1 MARAEA
7 ALVTN
12 DARLLNR
19 ELSWLDYNARVLAR
33 AADTALPLLERSRN
47 CAYFSSN
54 LDEFFQV
61 RVAGLISQEEA
72 GLQVRTPDGR
82 TAADTHAEVRKQ
94 TLDLT
99 ARQAKLWKRELR
111 PALAE
116 AGVIVGDVEDCTPKE
131 LDLLEGRFDQEIFP
145 ILTPLAVGPGQP
157 FPYISPLSLS
167 LGTFVRDP
175 QNGEERFARVKVP
188 ELLPRFLPVGDRGL
202 FIPLERIIRHFL
214 PRLFSDMEILEC
226 CAFRVTRDAD
236 FEVSDEAD
244 DLLEAVEDELR
255 RRRFGDVV
263 RVEVSGSVS
272 TRMLERLERGLG
284 VTSNQIYLIP
294 GLLDLADLH
303 ELVDLD
309 RPDLKEERWY
319 PVAHPRFASA
329 ADADDLFAEI
339 RRSDILVHH
348 PFDSFA
354 SSFESFLLAAARDPA
369 VLAVKTALYRTSEDS
384 PVVPALIE
392 AAERGKQSVSLIELK
407 ARFDEYRN
415 IGWSRSLE
423 QAGVHVVYGFPNLK
437 IHAKTTLIVR
447 REGGQLRRY
456 VHLGT
461 GNYNILT
468 ARSYEDYGLFTADTE
483 IAADVADLFN
493 HLTGF
498 GRPHTFRKLLVAPVR
513 IARGPGRA
521 NSGGTARCR
530 ERRRGTHQDQ
540 GEQPQRRRAERRAL
554 PCLAGGRKDR
564 HRRAQHLHAS
574 PGSAGHERG
583 HPRPQHSRT
592 LPGAQPGVYL
602 RRRREEN
609 DLDGKRGPDVAK
621 PRSPHRARR
630 TGPGRA
636 CATRSGSCVRSP
648 ARRQRVG
655 VGAEPRWTLDEA
667 PAEEGRSQPARP
679 AGLHAQRSRP
689 RPPPSRVAPH
699 TLIASLRRLLRPGR
713 APTDTPVRIVGVRVG
728 IVDVGANTVRL
739 LVATA
744 AEDSLVS
751 IREDRVQ
758 LGLGEEIE
766 RTGRI
771 GEKKLAEA
779 AEAARASRPP
789 RAEAQLQFDRCPRHL
804 AGPASGERHRPR
816 VPARCGY
823 RCTDTRPHRARGGR
837 ACLARRRGRDRNA
850 PREDR
855 GLRCRRRLRSDRNR
869 YRRRPS
875 WVRSLDIGSLR
886 LTRRAFRED
895 PPDAEDFARATTL
908 SLQSSPS

>member
-309 RPDLKEERWY
+309 RPDLKDERWI

-461 GNYNILT
+461 GNYNTLT

-498 GRPHTFRKLLVAPVR
+498 GRPHTFRKLLVAPFGLREGLVERIREVR
-513 IARGPGRA
+513 RAAENGEEARIRIKVNNLNDEELSEELYRASRAGAKIDIVARSICTLRPGVPGMSEGIRVRSIVGRFLEHSRVFIFDAGEKRTILMGSADLMSRNLDHRIELVAPVLDGRA
-521 NSGGTARCR
+521 QHDLVRAFEVLLADNASAWELSPDGRWMKLRPKKGDRSRPAQQVFMRSARAR
-530 ERRRGTHQDQ
+530 A
-540 GEQPQRRRAERRAL
+540 RRRA
-554 PCLAGGRKDR
+554 
-564 HRRAQHLHAS
+564 
-574 PGSAGHERG
+574 
-583 HPRPQHSRT
+583 
-592 LPGAQPGVYL
+592 
-602 RRRREEN
+602 
-609 DLDGKRGPDVAK
+609 
-621 PRSPHRARR
+621 
-630 TGPGRA
+630 
-636 CATRSGSCVRSP
+636 
-648 ARRQRVG
+648 
-655 VGAEPRWTLDEA
+655 
-667 PAEEGRSQPARP
+667 
-679 AGLHAQRSRP
+679 
-689 RPPPSRVAPH
+689 
-699 TLIASLRRLLRPGR
+699 ASLR
-713 APTDTPVRIVGVRVG
+713 
-728 IVDVGANTVRL
+728 
-739 LVATA
+739 
-744 AEDSLVS
+744 
-751 IREDRVQ
+751 
-758 LGLGEEIE
+758 
-766 RTGRI
+766 
-771 GEKKLAEA
+771 
-779 AEAARASRPP
+779 AR
-789 RAEAQLQFDRCPRHL
+789 
-804 AGPASGERHRPR
+804 
-816 VPARCGY
+816 
-823 RCTDTRPHRARGGR
+823 
-837 ACLARRRGRDRNA
+837 
-850 PREDR
+850 
-855 GLRCRRRLRSDRNR
+855 
-869 YRRRPS
+869 
-875 WVRSLDIGSLR
+875 
-886 LTRRAFRED
+886 
-895 PPDAEDFARATTL
+895 
-908 SLQSSPS
+908 